1 MLRAVM
7 KRNASLLGGWER
19 VSYQERGHLQVLLE
33 MMAVELAPD
42 EPLGPLGGP
51 EGGSGGKLSERWV
64 NDATPE
70 QVWLA
75 L

>member
-7 KRNASLLGGWER
+7 KRNASLLGGWGR

-42 EPLGPLGGP
+42 EGP
-51 EGGSGGKLSERWV
+51 EGRSGGKLSERWV
-64 NDATPE
+64 NGATPA